1 MIFALLVVGV
11 VAFVMYNKG
20 YSFERMMPYLLLIGL
35 VAFFVPVGAI
45 IANVIGG
52 VFGVVGGAFGAVGGA
67 FGGIFG
73 GIFGAIGGLIG
84 GLFGL
89 IGGLL
94 GAVFGL
100 VFGIIGLIG
109 FALMIFVPVFIIYV
123 IARIVR

>member
-1 MIFALLVVGV
+1 MIFALLVIGV

-20 YSFERMMPYLLLIGL
+20 YSFEKMMPYLLLIGL

-52 VFGVVGGAFGAVGGA
+52 VFGAVGGA
-67 FGGIFG
+67 FGGVFG

-109 FALMIFVPVFIIYV
+109 FALMIFIPLIIIYV
-123 IARIVR
+123 IAKIVR

>member
-11 VAFVMYNKG
+11 VALVMYNKG
-20 YSFERMMPYLLLIGL
+20 YSFEKMMPYLLLIGL

-52 VFGVVGGAFGAVGGA
+52 VFGAVGGAFGAVGGA
-67 FGGIFG
+67 FGGVFG

-109 FALMIFVPVFIIYV
+109 FALMIFIPLIIIYV
-123 IARIVR
+123 IVRIVR